1 MVTFWCFSGTLG
13 DLACMKCTFIALEAS
28 ANGMD
33 GPGGFLLDSN
43 GEEKGPEEKAQL
55 EAR

>member
-1 MVTFWCFSGTLG
+1 
-13 DLACMKCTFIALEAS
+13 MKCTFVALEAS
-28 ANGMD
+28 ANGMN